1 MKPFSAIKVFT
12 RKYEQRTLGN
22 VNKLMDTCF
31 NIGATKTID
40 LKIREN
46 LHILENNSK
55 KKRQR
60 RKKKSIRLTV
70 DLLLPRKTPK
80 RSCFTT
86 KILP

>member
-40 LKIREN
+40 LKIREK

-55 KKRQR
+55 KKDKEE
-60 RKKKSIRLTV
+60 RKKAYG
-70 DLLLPRKTPK
+70 
-80 RSCFTT
+80 
-86 KILP
+86 